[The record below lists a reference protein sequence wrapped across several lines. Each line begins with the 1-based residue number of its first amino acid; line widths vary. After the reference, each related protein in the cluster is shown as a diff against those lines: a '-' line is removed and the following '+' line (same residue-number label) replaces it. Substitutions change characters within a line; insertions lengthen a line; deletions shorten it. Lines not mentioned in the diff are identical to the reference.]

1 MPVGRSKAAIVF
13 FLLVVALPLRA
24 QADDATD
31 GPKTLA
37 GAWSATSL
45 SETWTTESWG
55 EACGPKPGGQGA
67 PGGTVQVGQQGSELT
82 FSGAGRPFSTAQ
94 CWDPTPGL
102 VRTSHSAGARGWS
115 TRCASPKGDPRVATV
130 SSSTTATDDTIIFVE
145 TGQYQFVIQDTV
157 CRASASRR
165 RSFKLIQRAG
175 EAPPAPAAT
184 PAPTAQPAP
193 PVAPPPEPEPAPT
206 PRRGCTPG
214 APTRLEVTPGHK
226 LVRPGDGFELRWQ
239 ATDAASCAVAVRPR
253 FLVEA
258 DEPAVG
264 KAIRA
269 DVAGRVTIAEDAPEG
284 TGAILVELEGKSA
297 RVVVEIA
304 TPERFDG
311 LLAERGFGVAGEG
324 DTAVVVIATAVGG
337 SASTA
342 RDTSG
347 DRRSAFVAVV
357 LGAGAALAL
366 AAFVVLRK
374 NQRKREPERA
384 SEAPPAPLVAL
395 YERPAEDDP
404 MRCPTCRDVFPPGS
418 IFCPTDGLPLVPAP
432 RARVTPSR
440 ATPPTAPVELSP
452 PSAGPAS
459 GRKSGG
465 KVCPTCGGRFDEA
478 ATFCG
483 RDGTSLVPVN

>member
-1 MPVGRSKAAIVF
+1 MPVGRSSAAIVF
-13 FLLVVALPLRA
+13 FLLVVVAPLRA
-24 QADDATD
+24 RADDATD

-37 GAWSATSL
+37 GTWSATSL

-67 PGGTVQVGQQGSELT
+67 PGGTVQVGQSGSELT

-94 CWDPTPGL
+94 CWDASPGL

-115 TRCASPKGDPRVATV
+115 TRCASPKGDPRVV
-130 SSSTTATDDTIIFVE
+130 SINSSTTATDDTIIFVE

-193 PVAPPPEPEPAPT
+193 SAAPPPPEPTPE

-214 APTRLEVTPGHK
+214 APARLEVTPGHK
-226 LVRPGDGFELRWQ
+226 LVRPGDAFELRWQ
-239 ATDAASCAVAVRPR
+239 ATDAASCAVAVRPK

-258 DEPAVG
+258 DDPSVG

-269 DVAGRVTIAEDAPEG
+269 DAAGRVSIAEDAPEG
-284 TGAILVELEGKSA
+284 NGAILVELEGKSA

-311 LLAERGFGVAGEG
+311 LLSERGFGVAGEG
-324 DTAVVVIATAVGG
+324 DAAVVVIATAVGG

-342 RDTSG
+342 KDRSG

-366 AAFVVLRK
+366 AAFVVLRR
-374 NQRKREPERA
+374 NRRTREPERA
-384 SEAPPAPLVAL
+384 SEVTPAPLVAI
-395 YERPAEDDP
+395 YERPAEDEP

-418 IFCPTDGLPLVPAP
+418 TFCPTDGVPLVPAP
-432 RARVTPSR
+432 KARVTPSR
-440 ATPPTAPVELSP
+440 AAAVSAPEDVAPL
-452 PSAGPAS
+452 SAGPAS
-459 GRKSGG
+459 GRASGG